1 MTDEKKRPE
10 DENQPSEEQEDLD
23 FINSLLTPTEDEN
36 AQNKEGQV
44 PPQPSEEE
52 LLKKKNAEEAQ
63 KRRDREAKE
72 KAEAEAKAKAEEE
85 AKAKA
90 EAEAK
95 EKAEAEAK
103 AKAEEEERKKAEEE
117 RAKSESASKQ
127 DSQVVL
133 LAKQIADFKV
143 KHPEIDLAKL
153 QKDADFTEYISGK
166 ILGKKN
172 FNDLYEDYVGFVSRV
187 GGKLPEEVMKNAF
200 KASSG
205 SSLKGAGNADIYSL
219 DELNKKARHYASL
232 STEERAKYH
241 RSIAYHDKKS

>member
-1 MTDEKKRPE
+1 MTDEKKRTE
-10 DENQPSEEQEDLD
+10 DENLPSEEQEDLD

-44 PPQPSEEE
+44 PPPPSEEE

-95 EKAEAEAK
+95 

-133 LAKQIADFKV
+133 LAKQIADFKL

-172 FNDLYEDYVGFVSRV
+172 FNELYEDYVGFVSRV

-232 STEERAKYH
+232 STEEREKYH

>member
-1 MTDEKKRPE
+1 MTDEKKQKE

-23 FINSLLTPTEDEN
+23 FINSLLTTPEDEH
-36 AQNKEGQV
+36 AQHKEEQV

-63 KRRDREAKE
+63 KRRDR
-72 KAEAEAKAKAEEE
+72 EAKAKAEEE

-127 DSQVVL
+127 DSQVIL

-143 KHPEIDLAKL
+143 KHPEIDLTKL

-205 SSLKGAGNADIYSL
+205 SSSKGAGNTGVYSL
-219 DELNKKARHYASL
+219 EELNKKARHYSSL
-232 STEERAKYH
+232 STEEREKYH

>member
-1 MTDEKKRPE
+1 MTDEKKQKE

-23 FINSLLTPTEDEN
+23 FINSLLTTPEDEH
-36 AQNKEGQV
+36 AQHKEEQV

-85 AKAKA
+85 
-90 EAEAK
+90 
-95 EKAEAEAK
+95 
-103 AKAEEEERKKAEEE
+103 ERKKAEEE

-127 DSQVVL
+127 DSQVIL

-143 KHPEIDLAKL
+143 KHPEIDLTKL

-205 SSLKGAGNADIYSL
+205 SSSKGAGNTGVYSL
-219 DELNKKARHYASL
+219 EELNKKARHYSSL
-232 STEERAKYH
+232 STEEREKYH

>member
-1 MTDEKKRPE
+1 MTDEKKQKE

-23 FINSLLTPTEDEN
+23 FINSLLTTPEDEH
-36 AQNKEGQV
+36 AQHKEEQV

-90 EAEAK
+90 E
-95 EKAEAEAK
+95 
-103 AKAEEEERKKAEEE
+103 EEERKKAEEE

-127 DSQVVL
+127 DSQVIL

-143 KHPEIDLAKL
+143 KHPEIDLTKL

-205 SSLKGAGNADIYSL
+205 SSSKGAGNTGVYSL
-219 DELNKKARHYASL
+219 EELNKKARHYSSL
-232 STEERAKYH
+232 STEEREKYH